1 MASPT
6 TAPCSFFPPDYE
18 HASSSGTPAHSCSH
32 ASSSGTPASSTNKV
46 KKHVDVDVA
55 VQHDVAAQ
63 ADEVQH
69 DVAVQIDDAQHD
81 VAGQLGVAAPD
92 EQGTYQDVEDLV
104 VQTDLLVQ
112 PENAVLQ
119 YLDDALEGI
128 HHEAPYLDFLDEHW

>member
-1 MASPT
+1 MTKVLPETMASPT

-18 HASSSGTPAHSCSH
+18 HASSIGTPAHSCSH
-32 ASSSGTPASSTNKV
+32 ASSSGTPASSNNKV

-69 DVAVQIDDAQHD
+69 DVAVQIDEVQND

-104 VQTDLLVQ
+104 FRQICWFSQARTQFQIFSQT
-112 PENAVLQ
+112 
-119 YLDDALEGI
+119 
-128 HHEAPYLDFLDEHW
+128 